1 MSTKVLVVYATKY
14 GATAE
19 IAEKIGEV
27 LNQAGVSTE
36 VLPVN
41 QVKDLS
47 PFGAV
52 VLGSAV
58 YIGRW
63 RKEAVKFVKANEKP
77 LSRLPL
83 WIFSSGPTGKGD
95 PVELTK
101 GWRLPKSLKPQF
113 DRIQPREI
121 VVFHGGIDPAKMK
134 PLEKWMIEKVGAAA
148 EDSRDWD
155 SIASWAKAIASAID
169 SESGA

>member
-1 MSTKVLVVYATKY
+1 MSTQVLVAYATKY

-27 LNQAGVSTE
+27 LNQAGLSAE

-41 QVKDLS
+41 QVNDLDS
-47 PFGAV
+47 YRAV

-63 RKEAVKFVKANEKP
+63 RKEAVKFVKANEKQ
-77 LSRLPL
+77 LSQLPL
-83 WIFSSGPTGKGD
+83 WVFSSGPTGKGD
-95 PVELTK
+95 PVELTE
-101 GWRLPKSLKPQF
+101 GWRFPKSLQLQI

-148 EDSRDWD
+148 EDSRDWE
-155 SIASWAKAIASAID
+155 SIANWAKGIASAIA
-169 SESGA
+169 SELGG